1 MTITDRAGLPTEAGI
16 ERFAPVAAELARDTQ
31 GIVDRISAAIREEIP
46 SCRAVVYS
54 VLRDVVDAQLVRG
67 LESSVRS
74 GAPNP
79 RDLEEAAVIARQ
91 AIDLGVPIEDQLQAL
106 RVGVRLYWAECVQ
119 AAATQNLDPAT
130 MICAAEPIWRWA
142 DAIGLA
148 FVRGHRE
155 ASLAEAVHVERE
167 RSAFLLGLLQG
178 SLTGP
183 ELLSAAEVH
192 GLALDVEY
200 LPFRARAFGPTGRPF
215 RCERAM
221 RRAFGPAE
229 GVMLCPVEDEL
240 VGVVPHRPAIDD
252 SSVVV
257 GLGRPTRLE
266 RIAPSYR
273 DAARALEV
281 ASRFD
286 LRGAFDLADLS
297 LRAAVVTDTALGETL
312 VARYLE
318 PFRDGSG
325 TGEELERTLRA
336 YLEAGLRCG
345 AAARA
350 LDVHVNTLR
359 NRLRRIEELIGEELR
374 EPAQLA
380 ELWWAL
386 QYDRIAGETVNP
398 SPARAALR

>member
-1 MTITDRAGLPTEAGI
+1 MTVTGPAVGPTEGGI
-16 ERFAPVAAELARDTQ
+16 ERFAPVAAELARDTDDL
-31 GIVDRISAAIREEIP
+31 VDRISAAIRDEIP
-46 SCRAVVYS
+46 SCRAVVNS
-54 VLRDVVDAQLVRG
+54 VLRDAVGVQLLRG

-91 AIDLGVPIEDQLQAL
+91 AIDSGVPIEDQLQAL

-130 MICAAEPIWRWA
+130 LICAAEPIWRWA

-167 RSAFLLGLLQG
+167 RSAFLIGLLQG

-229 GVMLCPVEDEL
+229 GVMLCPLEDDL

-252 SSVVV
+252 PSVVV
-257 GLGRPTRLE
+257 GLGRPSRLE

-273 DAARALEV
+273 EAVRALEV
-281 ASRFD
+281 ASRFG
-286 LRGAFDLADLS
+286 LRGASDLADLS
-297 LRAAVVTDTALGETL
+297 LRAAVATDSVLGETL
-312 VARYLE
+312 VERYLE
-318 PFRDGSG
+318 PFRDGSYAG
-325 TGEELERTLRA
+325 AELERTLRA

-350 LDVHVNTLR
+350 LGVHVNTLR
-359 NRLRRIEELIGEELR
+359 NRQRRIEELIGVGLR
-374 EPAQLA
+374 DPAQIA
-380 ELWWAL
+380 EVWWAL
-386 QYDRIAGETVNP
+386 QYDRITDQ
-398 SPARAALR
+398 